1 MSEAIITSVITG
13 LFSVVGIYLLNSRQL
28 AVIVEKINQLEK
40 KQDKHNQLIER
51 MTKAETKIEHLEEEL
66 K

>member
-13 LFSVVGIYLLNSRQL
+13 LFSVIGIYLLNSKQL

-40 KQDKHNQLIER
+40 RVEKHNNVVER
-51 MTKAETKIEHLEEEL
+51 VATCEAEIKNL
-66 K
+66 KNK

>member
-13 LFSVVGIYLLNSRQL
+13 LFSVIGIYLLNSKQL

-40 KQDKHNQLIER
+40 RVEKHNNVVER
-51 MTKAETKIEHLEEEL
+51 VATCAAEIKNL
-66 K
+66 KNK

>member
-13 LFSVVGIYLLNSRQL
+13 LFSVVGIYLLNSKQL

-40 KQDKHNQLIER
+40 RVEKHNNVVER
-51 MTKAETKIEHLEEEL
+51 VATCEAEIKNL
-66 K
+66 KNK